1 MIKTQFNMRGEGKM
15 FNFSRLEEKVSIEAH
30 QNYWKDWYSEEIEQ
44 LRNIFDG
51 NLVAFEHIGSSAVK
65 RLYSKPIVDI
75 LVGLKEFE
83 ITDLQICELEN
94 FGYEYFGQLHVDQK
108 RFFARKRKKR
118 NFNLQIVPYNAD
130 VWNEHIAFRDYLRT
144 HPEKVKIYSEIKK
157 EAISLEKNNLLSY
170 HEHKEALVKRLLL
183 EALEWKH
190 FKGTPEH

>member
-1 MIKTQFNMRGEGKM
+1 MRGEGKM
-15 FNFSRLEEKVSIEAH
+15 FDFSRLEEKVSIEAH
-30 QNYWKDWYSEEIEQ
+30 QNYWKDWYSEETEQ
-44 LRNIFDG
+44 LGNIFDE
-51 NLVAFEHIGSSAVK
+51 NLFAFEHIGSSAVK

-75 LVGLKEFE
+75 LVGLKEFA
-83 ITDLQICELEN
+83 ITDLQICQLEN

-108 RFFARKRKKR
+108 RFFARKRKER
-118 NFNLQIVPYNAD
+118 NFNLQIVPHSAN
-130 VWNEHIAFRDYLRT
+130 VWNEHVAFRDYLRT

-190 FKGTPEH
+190 FNGTPEH